1 MCIKYIKFKNK
12 TVKIY
17 NVKKNNN
24 HHKYNNKNNNN
35 NINNNATLPHRYMI
49 NK

>member
-17 NVKKNNN
+17 NMKKKKNHHNN
-24 HHKYNNKNNNN
+24 NNKN
-35 NINNNATLPHRYMI
+35 NINNNAALPHRYMI